1 VVTARNKN
9 LQEEALMKL
18 SNQEIEALV
27 VGGAVLGGGGGG
39 EAQGGR
45 QRTALA
51 LKMGPVEILDIDQLD
66 PGAWLLTVSGVGA
79 ISAKRTFWAPAHSV
93 RAVQLMLKHS
103 ALPIQGLIS
112 CEIGGGGVAHGWLA
126 GAVLGL
132 PVVDAPCNGRA
143 HPTGTMGSMGLTERE
158 DYVSLQAAVGGDP
171 SRGEYIETFVKG
183 QLSTVAKLIR
193 QASVL
198 AGGGVAVARNPVPAA
213 YVKEHG
219 APGALQQAVEVGK
232 AILASQDKGAE
243 AMAQAT
249 AQALGGKIVA
259 QGKVEVKKLDV
270 TGGFGVGRV
279 VVEGDDSTAYEL
291 IFWNEYMTL
300 ERENERLGTFP
311 DLIATLSLDTG
322 LAVGTGR
329 IEEGQRVAV
338 LHAPKDR
345 LILGAGMKE
354 PRLFKD
360 VERAIGKEVIEYS
373 FGSPS

>member
-1 VVTARNKN
+1 
-9 LQEEALMKL
+9 MKL

-39 EAQGGR
+39 EAEGGR
-45 QRTALA
+45 QRIELA

-66 PGAWLLTVSGVGA
+66 PDTWLLTVSGVGA
-79 ISAKRTFWAPAHSV
+79 ISERRTFWAASHSV

-103 ALPIQGLIS
+103 ALPIGGLIS
-112 CEIGGGGVAHGWLA
+112 SEVGGGGVVHGWLP
-126 GAVLGL
+126 GAVLDL

-143 HPTGTMGSMGLTERE
+143 HPTGAMGSMGLTARE

-198 AGGGVAVARNPVPAA
+198 AGGGVAVARNPVRAS
-213 YVKEHG
+213 YVKDHG
-219 APGALQQAVEVGK
+219 APGALQQAIEVGK
-232 AILASQDKGAE
+232 AILARQARGGE
-243 AMAQAT
+243 AMAEAT
-249 AQALGGKIVA
+249 AQALGGEIVA
-259 QGKVEVKKLDV
+259 QGTVEVKKLDV

-279 VVEGDDSTAYEL
+279 VVKGDDPTTYYEL

-300 ERENERLGTFP
+300 ERDGERLGSFP

-329 IEEGQRVAV
+329 IKEGNRVAV
-338 LHAPKDR
+338 LHVPQDK
-345 LILGAGMKE
+345 LILGAGMKDLH
-354 PRLFKD
+354 LFKD
-360 VERAIGKEVIEYS
+360 VERAIGKEVIKYS
-373 FGSPS
+373 FGSPF